1 MGPPPP
7 KKKGTV
13 PSSAQIGAP
22 RGLGVRGAERG
33 KRVRFRGYENSC
45 VFSPC
50 ISYRPFLGRGIFLL
64 AKSYSWKF
72 DKTCQTDTVQAKLEK
87 KGGGGRIFCR
97 TGRTSQGRGKIHII
111 FC

>member
-1 MGPPPP
+1 MQTRCCRGKKRGTVPFSTQMGPPPP
-7 KKKGTV
+7 QKKKGTV

-72 DKTCQTDTVQAKLEK
+72 DKTCAAYCIT
-87 KGGGGRIFCR
+87 INHY
-97 TGRTSQGRGKIHII
+97 GRGE
-111 FC
+111 FTM